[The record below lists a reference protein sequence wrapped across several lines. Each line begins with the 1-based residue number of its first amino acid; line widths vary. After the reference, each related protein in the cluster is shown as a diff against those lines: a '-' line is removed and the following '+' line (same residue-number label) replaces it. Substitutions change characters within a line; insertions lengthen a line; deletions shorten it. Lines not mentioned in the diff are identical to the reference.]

1 MNLDIYEVKINPD
14 ALTKDGRQQV
24 EDILYECQCALFL
37 VDITSH
43 ESFEG
48 IKNVIKVIDNAKNPY
63 LKNLLFVIK
72 LTLRRIV
79 Q

>member
-1 MNLDIYEVKINPD
+1 MNLDIYEVKINPN

-63 LKNLLFVIK
+63 LNKVLSECGWYSPSI
-72 LTLRRIV
+72 
-79 Q
+79 

>member
-48 IKNVIKVIDNAKNPY
+48 IKNVIQVIDNAKNPY

>member
-48 IKNVIKVIDNAKNPY
+48 IKNVIKVIDNVKNPY

>member
-48 IKNVIKVIDNAKNPY
+48 IKNVIKVIDIEKYFKHYTPSERKR
-63 LKNLLFVIK
+63 LNL
-72 LTLRRIV
+72 
-79 Q
+79 